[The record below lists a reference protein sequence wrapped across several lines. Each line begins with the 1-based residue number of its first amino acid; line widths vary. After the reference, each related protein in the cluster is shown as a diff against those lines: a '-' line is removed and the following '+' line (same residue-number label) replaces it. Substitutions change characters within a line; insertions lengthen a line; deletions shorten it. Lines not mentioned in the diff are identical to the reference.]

1 MYGSYMECQG
11 THPEATCDIKCPQ
24 GQLAN
29 VGQIKCV
36 CDYDSATCGWD
47 RAKFLRKK
55 GVQCIN
61 PNSNPKYSRKRY
73 RSKLEMRSGNN
84 Q

>member
-11 THPEATCDIKCPQ
+11 THPEATCDIKCPE

-36 CDYDSATCGWD
+36 CDYDSASCGWD
-47 RAKFLRKK
+47 KAKFIRKK

-61 PNSNPKYSRKRY
+61 PNSNPKYSRKRF
-73 RSKLEMRSGNN
+73 RSKLAMRSGSN
-84 Q
+84 